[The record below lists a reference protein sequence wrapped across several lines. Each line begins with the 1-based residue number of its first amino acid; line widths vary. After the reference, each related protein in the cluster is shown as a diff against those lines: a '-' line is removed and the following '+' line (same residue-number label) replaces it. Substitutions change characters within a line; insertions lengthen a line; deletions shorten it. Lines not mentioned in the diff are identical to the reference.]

1 MLPKG
6 IADFI
11 ASCGL
16 EAKDLPAPDKLI
28 LSRRLLGAQR
38 RRCGNQCKG
47 GRGEQCLVH
56 GNLRGLR
63 QSIVS
68 CRNPQTL
75 AACRT
80 ASATCDATHPSAL
93 LRARRERPRDCCA
106 AEQRGEVAPLHS
118 ITSSARPES
127 GSGTVMPSALAVLRL
142 MKSSTLVACWTGR
155 SAGLSPLRIRP
166 V

>member
-11 ASCGL
+11 ASCGF
-16 EAKDLPAPDKLI
+16 EAEDLPAPDKLV

-38 RRCGNQCKG
+38 RCCGNQCKG
-47 GRGEQCLVH
+47 SRGEQYLVH

-63 QSIVS
+63 RSIVS

-80 ASATCDATHPSAL
+80 ASAH
-93 LRARRERPRDCCA
+93 LRRAASERPA
-106 AEQRGEVAPLHS
+106 ARLVSYGPDLSDQFRRAAGYVD
-118 ITSSARPES
+118 R
-127 GSGTVMPSALAVLRL
+127 VL
-142 MKSSTLVACWTGR
+142 
-155 SAGLSPLRIRP
+155 
-166 V
+166 

>member
-11 ASCGL
+11 ASCGF
-16 EAKDLPAPDKLI
+16 EAEDLPAPDKLV

-38 RRCGNQCKG
+38 RRCCNRRCGNQCKG
-47 GRGEQCLVH
+47 GYGEQYLVH

-63 QSIVS
+63 RSIVS

-93 LRARRERPRDCCA
+93 LRARRER
-106 AEQRGEVAPLHS
+106 GG
-118 ITSSARPES
+118 RP
-127 GSGTVMPSALAVLRL
+127 P
-142 MKSSTLVACWTGR
+142 
-155 SAGLSPLRIRP
+155 P
-166 V
+166 

>member
-11 ASCGL
+11 ASCGF
-16 EAKDLPAPDKLI
+16 EAEDLPAPDKLV

-38 RRCGNQCKG
+38 RRCGNQYKG
-47 GRGEQCLVH
+47 GRGEQYLVH

-63 QSIVS
+63 RSIVS

-80 ASATCDATHPSAL
+80 ASATCE
-93 LRARRERPRDCCA
+93 RRSPR
-106 AEQRGEVAPLHS
+106 R
-118 ITSSARPES
+118 
-127 GSGTVMPSALAVLRL
+127 
-142 MKSSTLVACWTGR
+142 WTGYACSCR
-155 SAGLSPLRIRP
+155 CTPPG
-166 V
+166 